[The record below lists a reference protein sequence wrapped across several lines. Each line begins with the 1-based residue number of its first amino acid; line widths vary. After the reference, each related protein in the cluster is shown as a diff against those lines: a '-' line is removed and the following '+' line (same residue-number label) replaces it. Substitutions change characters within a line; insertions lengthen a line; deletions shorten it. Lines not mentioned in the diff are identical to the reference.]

1 MDFDLHGM
9 RYSVINV
16 YAPCQ
21 GQDRQA
27 FASHL
32 QAILPTDGRTV
43 LMGGDFNCID
53 TQYDAIPCPNPRS
66 RRFVGATDFAIITT
80 SATLTDTCRHLHPAP
95 CLGFT
100 HTNTSRDGASRLDR
114 WYATHA
120 LMGCTTTA
128 SFVDGL
134 PGDHRGIHFSFTP
147 PGAIVRQRP
156 PWRLPFW
163 LLADREFMTSF
174 RRGSTQLQANRL
186 HAQDS
191 TRSAHEFLQAL
202 AHPTAQN
209 PSNHPQSQETPTP
222 TDDDPAGLLED
233 LIACFRAC
241 AQRREGLDRA
251 ASRHERQ
258 RLEGEV
264 NMALAQLDP
273 SASHPQPSL
282 IAHQRAHTALA
293 THAQI
298 ASGTAAARAAAV
310 ARTFHESGTHHFHT
324 TYGSHHHQD
333 VLFHSVT
340 DTTANTTFAI
350 DTPAQLQ
357 RGKDIAASAL
367 TKLFGQRPVDHF
379 AQDRLLSHLDTTITT
394 EAATAMGSPLTL
406 SDMHNAARALQR
418 NKSPGLDGIPVEA
431 YLALWEVFGQVLTNA
446 FNACHQA
453 SPCCLSPRQRTSDY
467 TLIPKATTP
476 SDPGSRRPI
485 AGVNTD
491 VRICARAITT
501 RLATALQPVVDAT
514 QTGFLPG
521 RWIGDNILAH
531 TELSEYLA
539 RNNAPGCMLFLDF
552 SKAFDYVDRGWI
564 LRVMAALGST
574 AAGQH
579 WARLFLTDTLGRARV
594 NGAPSC
600 TFRVI
605 SGCPQGNPISRCYTS
620 FRASRSLPISAI
632 SKIQASSVPSASQPE
647 FPPHSA
653 TNTPTTP
660 ASTPPPLRIAT
671 PLFRNP
677 SASSVLRRE
686 PSSMR
691 LKPKPCALVLPV
703 PIHHKPA
710 TSQASCT
717 TPPPPMPSTLASSW
731 AEVPQPMPQG
741 PPKSML
747 SFILCAPPSAVGQTT
762 VSLTLLAVRW
772 QSNACNPRL
781 STSAA
786 SSLSPQ
792 TP

>member
-1 MDFDLHGM
+1 M
-9 RYSVINV
+9 RYSIINV

-80 SATLTDTCRHLHPAP
+80 SATLTDTWRHLHPAP

-100 HTNTSRDGASRLDR
+100 HTDTSRDGASRLDR

-120 LMGCTTTA
+120 LLGCTTTT

-134 PGDHRGIHFSFTP
+134 PGDHRGILFSFTP
-147 PGAIVRQRP
+147 PGAIVCQRP
-156 PWRLPFW
+156 PWRLPLW

-298 ASGTAAARAAAV
+298 ASDTAAARAAAV

-394 EAATAMGSPLTL
+394 EAATATGSPLTL

-531 TELSEYLA
+531 TELSECLA

-564 LRVMAALGST
+564 LRVMAALGFT

-579 WARLFLTDTLGRARV
+579 WAQQFLMDTLGRARV

-605 SGCPQGNPISRCYTS
+605 SGCPQGNPISPLLYILQSQPLLAHIRTRHLQNTS
-620 FRASRSLPISAI
+620 VVRPISLPTGISAPLSHQHADDTSI
-632 SKIQASSVPSASQPE
+632 HAATIADCDTIVSQ
-647 FPPHSA
+647 S
-653 TNTPTTP
+653 
-660 ASTPPPLRIAT
+660 LG
-671 PLFRNP
+671 LF
-677 SASSVLRRE
+677 
-686 PSSMR
+686 
-691 LKPKPCALVLPV
+691 
-703 PIHHKPA
+703 
-710 TSQASCT
+710 
-717 TPPPPMPSTLASSW
+717 
-731 AEVPQPMPQG
+731 
-741 PPKSML
+741 
-747 SFILCAPPSAVGQTT
+747 
-762 VSLTLLAVRW
+762 
-772 QSNACNPRL
+772 
-781 STSAA
+781 SAA
-786 SSLSPQ
+786 SGAQLNATKTQTLCFGTSRPSSPQ
-792 TP
+792 TSNITGIVYDLTTTHAKHLGIIVGRSATADAARSSQVNALLHSVRTTIHYWSNHRLPYFARCEVAKQ